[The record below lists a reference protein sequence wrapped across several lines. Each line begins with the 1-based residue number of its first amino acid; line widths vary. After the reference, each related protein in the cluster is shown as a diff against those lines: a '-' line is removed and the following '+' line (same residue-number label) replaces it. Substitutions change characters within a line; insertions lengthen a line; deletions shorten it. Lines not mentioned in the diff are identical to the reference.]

1 MRRTR
6 VCASSDTTHQMPNPR
21 DTHSLHTRAPTHTYT
36 CTHPHTPHTQNAS
49 RYRDLKGKARSTP
62 SLAPKMLG
70 FLLDHVYAGELSP
83 EALKGT
89 DLALYEAL
97 AKAGLPIHI
106 VPVQVR
112 SSLCVRVCTSLC
124 VAYSVCLRAY
134 ARVA

>member
-1 MRRTR
+1 M
-6 VCASSDTTHQMPNPR
+6 
-21 DTHSLHTRAPTHTYT
+21 
-36 CTHPHTPHTQNAS
+36 S
-49 RYRDLKGKARSTP
+49 R
-62 SLAPKMLG
+62 SLAG
-70 FLLDHVYAGELSP
+70 FLLDHVHAGELTP
-83 EALKGT
+83 ETLKGT
-89 DLALYEAL
+89 NLALYEAL